1 MKYSCAC
8 VTVLLQIWLGVA
20 FQAAFEL
27 QVWDG
32 TKASY
37 CKIFTWMKYI
47 AVLRSLHTVIS
58 MNSSHSQIKE
68 DPNAGSCKGVR
79 VVY

>member
-1 MKYSCAC
+1 MKYSCAR

-47 AVLRSLHTVIS
+47 AVLRSLHT
-58 MNSSHSQIKE
+58 Q
-68 DPNAGSCKGVR
+68 
-79 VVY
+79 